1 MNQHRRNAVQEIRML
16 YAALT
21 GGMVFFILISLMIDF
36 LGLMIPGYKI
46 SQIGRF
52 LLISNLVALLI
63 LAFAFGYFK
72 RQIGIIRK
80 KELSQRFEQYKVSTL
95 IRAAAIESAVF
106 LFLIFYIYTSSFI
119 FLIEA
124 LLVFSLILFLYPS
137 NNRISK
143 DIDV

>member
-1 MNQHRRNAVQEIRML
+1 MNQQRRNAIKEIRML
-16 YAALT
+16 YAALI

-36 LGLMIPGYKI
+36 LAVVIPGYERTKV
-46 SQIGRF
+46 GWY
-52 LLISNLVALLI
+52 LVVSNLVALLI
-63 LAFAFGYFK
+63 IAFALGYFK

-80 KELSQRFEQYKVSTL
+80 KDLSQRFEPYKVSTL

-137 NNRISK
+137 NKRISN